1 MITAAK
7 ATPASAATTPV
18 RDYVSWSAIS
28 LYQSCPL
35 RYYFRYIAG
44 LPERTVS
51 ASLVFGAAIH
61 RAVEHHFNELL
72 AGNEPPNIESL
83 VGEYDRHWADID
95 LATVQFGKGDD
106 RESLEELARRML
118 GAFQGSTLAQPGGH
132 VIGVEETLRGRIV
145 AGVPDVVGRV
155 DLLVESADEL
165 VLTDLKTS
173 RSRWSVDQVEDAGP
187 QLLLYSDLVQ
197 QLVPGKRLRL
207 RLGVITK
214 AKEPAVELHEVAAD
228 PQQIIRTK
236 RVVARVWRAIAAGHF
251 YPSPS
256 PLACGSCP
264 YREPCREWT
273 G

>member
-1 MITAAK
+1 
-7 ATPASAATTPV
+7 
-18 RDYVSWSAIS
+18 
-28 LYQSCPL
+28 
-35 RYYFRYIAG
+35 
-44 LPERTVS
+44 
-51 ASLVFGAAIH
+51 
-61 RAVEHHFNELL
+61 
-72 AGNEPPNIESL
+72 
-83 VGEYDRHWADID
+83 
-95 LATVQFGKGDD
+95 
-106 RESLEELARRML
+106 
-118 GAFQGSTLAQPGGH
+118 
-132 VIGVEETLRGRIV
+132 
-145 AGVPDVVGRV
+145 
-155 DLLVESADEL
+155 
-165 VLTDLKTS
+165 
-173 RSRWSVDQVEDAGP
+173 VDQVEDAGP

-207 RLGVITK
+207 RFGVITK

>member
-1 MITAAK
+1 MA
-7 ATPASAATTPV
+7 

-28 LYQSCPL
+28 VYQSCPL

-44 LPERTVS
+44 LPEQTVS

-72 AGNEPPNIESL
+72 AGSEPPQIEAL
-83 VGEYDRHWADID
+83 VGEYERHWAELDP
-95 LATVQFGKGDD
+95 ATIQFGKGDD
-106 RESLEELARRML
+106 RESLGQLARRML
-118 GAFQGSTLAQPGGH
+118 AAFQGSRLAQPGGH
-132 VIGVEETLRGRIV
+132 VIGVEETLRGPIV
-145 AGVPDVVGRV
+145 AGVPDVLGRV

-173 RSRWSVDQVEDAGP
+173 RSRWSAEQVEDAGG

-207 RLGVITK
+207 RFAVITK
-214 AKEPAVELHEVAAD
+214 AKEPTVEVHDVEPAPAR
-228 PQQIIRTK
+228 IARTK
-236 RVVARVWRAIAAGHF
+236 RVVARVWRAIASGHF

-256 PLACGSCP
+256 PLSCGACP
-264 YREPCREWT
+264 FREPCREWT